1 VFDEVLDRECEYG
14 LGFMTDL
21 AHHAFGPMCSPSSF
35 GHSGN
40 VGSSFAFAD
49 PEHDLAVAVV
59 FNGIVDSESS
69 FLRRPAVVGALY
81 HDLGLLGGDG
91 DEAEPAEVEEDAPR
105 RGLRRFLR
113 R

>member
-1 VFDEVLDRECEYG
+1 
-14 LGFMTDL
+14 
-21 AHHAFGPMCSPSSF
+21 MCSPSSF

-69 FLRRPAVVGALY
+69 FLRRPAVVGSLY
-81 HDLGLLGGDG
+81 HDLGLLGGDEDEEDEGG
-91 DEAEPAEVEEDAPR
+91 DDAVEEEAPR

>member
-1 VFDEVLDRECEYG
+1 
-14 LGFMTDL
+14 
-21 AHHAFGPMCSPSSF
+21 
-35 GHSGN
+35 

-49 PEHDLAVAVV
+49 PEHDLAAAVV

-69 FLRRPAVVGALY
+69 FLRRPAVVGSLY
-81 HDLGLLGGDG
+81 HDLGLLAGSDEG
-91 DEAEPAEVEEDAPR
+91 DEGLVYEDEGDEDERGEADDDEAPR

>member
-1 VFDEVLDRECEYG
+1 
-14 LGFMTDL
+14 
-21 AHHAFGPMCSPSSF
+21 MCSPSSF

-69 FLRRPAVVGALY
+69 FLRRPAVVGSLY
-81 HDLGLLGGDG
+81 ADLGLTGGAAEDEVDDVVEDDG
-91 DEAEPAEVEEDAPR
+91 ELEDAPR